1 MVVAA
6 KLPMLN
12 LGEFELWKMRIEQKV
27 GANGFE
33 TIGFDKTKV
42 EWYNCHKRGHFA
54 RECKAPRENMNRE
67 PIRRNVAVET
77 TDAKAL
83 LAQDGIWYDWS
94 DHAEDGPINFA
105 HMAYTSLVLPPYTG
119 NFMPPKPDVIL
130 ADMDECVVSEYVT
143 SVPVVVTNEA
153 KTSESKPKF
162 ISGPLIE
169 DWISDS
175 EDENKTKTK
184 SKQRK
189 PSFSKVEFVKP
200 NEQVKSPKEPVKQE
214 EHNRQATLGKTVKI
228 LEGNQ
233 VNVVKASA
241 CWVWRPKHKTMYLE
255 TMVHQRISKYLT
267 MLIYKADPSQHMT
280 GNMFYLSEY
289 EETDGGY
296 VAFGGDPKGGKIT
309 SKCKISTDTE
319 CVVQS
324 PDFKLIDKS
333 HVLLKATLDE
343 SNLWHGRLGHINFK
357 TMNKLVRRNLVRG
370 LPSKNFKN
378 DHTCVACQKGK
389 QHKASC
395 KTKTFW
401 AIATAKNINGEAQI
415 HAKVDGKK
423 VIIFEATIRRDLKFE
438 DEEGVDCLSN
448 EVIFEQLTLMGVIG
462 LENIKTVQAQEILSL
477 KKRVKRLEKKRR
489 SRTHG
494 LKRLY
499 KIGISAR
506 VESSAKE
513 QILEDQG
520 RFYDQEMFDT
530 DVFNDQE
537 VVVKDVNAASI
548 ATVISIDDITLA
560 QALVEIKTS
569 KPKAKSIVMQEPSE
583 TPTTTTTILVSLKI
597 QDKGKGIMV
606 EEPLN
611 MKKKDQISFNKQEAR
626 RLQVGFDEQDRFAEE
641 KAQQIEDENL
651 AWDNVQAMMDANYE
665 LVARLHE
672 EKQEELI
679 IEENPRLFVELTDK
693 RKKHFVK
700 LQLKNKSFNE
710 VQKEFDKTMSWIN
723 SFVPMDSKVV
733 KDKIVLTQES
743 SSKRAAD
750 ELDQERSK
758 KQKIEDDKE
767 YEELKR
773 CLEIILYDGDDVTI
787 NATPLSIKTPII
799 DYKIYKEGKKSYF

>member
-1 MVVAA
+1 DGTKVNTGNSSVNVTGHYLVLPGYLNAA
-6 KLPMLN
+6 K
-12 LGEFELWKMRIEQKV
+12 KV
-27 GANGFE
+27 GANGSK

-42 EWYNCHKRGHFA
+42 ECYNCHKRGHFA

-94 DHAEDGPINFA
+94 DQAEDGPINFT
-105 HMAYTSLVLPPYTG
+105 HMAYTSLVPPPYTG

-130 ADMDECVVSEYVT
+130 ADVDECVVSEYVT
-143 SVPVVVTNEA
+143 SVPAVATNEA
-153 KTSESKPKF
+153 KTSESKPKS
-162 ISGPLIE
+162 ISEPLIE

-184 SKQRK
+184 YLKRK
-189 PSFSKVEFVKP
+189 PSFSKVEIVKP

-241 CWVWRPKHKTMYLE
+241 YWVWRPKHKTMYLE
-255 TMVHQRISKYLT
+255 TMVHQRISKDLT

-289 EETDGGY
+289 EEIDGGY
-296 VAFGGDPKGGKIT
+296 VAFGRDPKRGKIT
-309 SKCKISTDTE
+309 SKCKINTDTE
-319 CVVQS
+319 CVVLS
-324 PDFKLIDKS
+324 PDFKLIDES

-343 SNLWHGRLGHINFK
+343 SNLWHRRLGHINFK
-357 TMNKLVRRNLVRG
+357 TMNKL
-370 LPSKNFKN
+370 
-378 DHTCVACQKGK
+378 
-389 QHKASC
+389 
-395 KTKTFW
+395 FW

-423 VIIFEATIRRDLKFE
+423 VIIFEATIKRDLKFE
-438 DEEGVDCLSN
+438 DKEGVDCLSN
-448 EVIFEQLTLMGVIG
+448 EVIFEQLTLMGV
-462 LENIKTVQAQEILSL
+462 
-477 KKRVKRLEKKRR
+477 KRLEKKRR
-489 SRTHG
+489 STTYG
-494 LKRLY
+494 LRRLY

-530 DVFNDQE
+530 DAFNDQE

-548 ATVISIDDITLA
+548 ATAISIDDITLA
-560 QALVEIKTS
+560 QALVVIKTS

-583 TPTTTTTILVSLKI
+583 TPTTTTILITLKI

-611 MKKKDQISFNKQEAR
+611 MKKKYQISFNEQEAR
-626 RLQVGFDEQDRFAEE
+626 RLQAGFDEQDR
-641 KAQQIEDENL
+641 
-651 AWDNVQAMMDANYE
+651 
-665 LVARLHE
+665 LHE
-672 EKQEELI
+672 EKQGELI

-693 RKKHFVK
+693 RKKHFAK

-710 VQKEFDKTMSWIN
+710 VQKAFDKTMSWIN
-723 SFVPMDSKVV
+723 TFLPMDSKVV

-743 SSKRAAD
+743 SSKREAD
-750 ELDQERSK
+750 EINQERSK
-758 KQKIEDDKE
+758 KQKMEDDKE

-773 CLEIILYDGDDVTI
+773 CLEIIPYDGDDVTI